1 MDHLRDSIFPE
12 INIFL
17 LSDHSL
23 LVALSCSN
31 SPGTLPVHTRLS
43 AAVSEQ
49 LFQLLQL
56 QVTLHTP
63 PLTVMYLS

>member
-12 INIFL
+12 MNIFL
-17 LSDHSL
+17 LSYHSL

-31 SPGTLPVHTRLS
+31 SPGALPVHTRLS

-63 PLTVMYLS
+63 TLTVMYLL